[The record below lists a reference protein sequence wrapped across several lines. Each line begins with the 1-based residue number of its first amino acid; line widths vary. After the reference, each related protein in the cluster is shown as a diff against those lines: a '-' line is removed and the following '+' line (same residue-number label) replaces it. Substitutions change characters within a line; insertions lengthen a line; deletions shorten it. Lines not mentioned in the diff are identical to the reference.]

1 MQVNITRF
9 LPDCWISE
17 IRGLRIKQPCTEY
30 FYSPYEPLK
39 HSISFIAWVCG
50 RGYENSF
57 PQGKSF
63 FLINKYLYSPYEPLK
78 LFISFIIHCMIVKK
92 RGMKIHSVRGKYN
105 FSGDNKSLYFPDIHA
120 VNWLLYRTTSVNL
133 EYIGFL
139 SLFYYCKVIA

>member
-1 MQVNITRF
+1 MQVNITSF

-17 IRGLRIKQPCTEY
+17 IRGLRIKQPCTEPIRTTKTFNIIY
-30 FYSPYEPLK
+30 CMSVRK
-39 HSISFIAWVCG
+39 GVWKFIPP
-50 RGYENSF
+50 RKIF
-57 PQGKSF
+57 F

-92 RGMKIHSVRGKYN
+92 RGMKIHSLRGKYN
-105 FSGDNKSLYFPDIHA
+105 FSGDNKSFYFPDIHA
-120 VNWLLYRTTSVNL
+120 VNWLLYRTTGVNL

>member
-1 MQVNITRF
+1 M
-9 LPDCWISE
+9 
-17 IRGLRIKQPCTEY
+17 
-30 FYSPYEPLK
+30 
-39 HSISFIAWVCG
+39 CG
-50 RGYENSF
+50 NGYENSF

-92 RGMKIHSVRGKYN
+92 GGMKIHSLRGKYN

-120 VNWLLYRTTSVNL
+120 VNWLLYRTTGVNL

-139 SLFYYCKVIA
+139 SLFYYCKVIV